1 MSIITTI
8 GLCKQKMSRQ
18 GWQLFCQHKKADT
31 LEPYDPSNLTDSEE
45 VLLSNMEA
53 LQYDY
58 GRGCGRGVTLA
69 RISIFKMQGAIR
81 HCAKGVV
88 RFSYVR
94 LFLRDD
100 GLGWI
105 EQRHRFAFGSD

>member
-8 GLCKQKMSRQ
+8 GLCKQKMSPA
-18 GWQLFCQHKKADT
+18 GWALFCAHKKADT
-31 LEPYDPSNLTDSEE
+31 LEPYDPETCTDAEEVFLSNL
-45 VLLSNMEA
+45 EA
-53 LQYDY
+53 LQYSY
-58 GRGCGRGVTLA
+58 GHGRGEPIA
-69 RISIFKMQGAIR
+69 RISIFKMKGAIR
-81 HCAKGVV
+81 HCGKGVAK
-88 RFSYVR
+88 FSYSL